1 MSDGRASDPSQPK
14 RERARSCQCARRP
27 HRQRETVGHA
37 RFLRRPS
44 CHCVSRPRLPLR
56 EIRPRLRLRDG
67 RPRPRLR
74 DLRCPHL
81 RDGRP
86 RPRLRDGHPRLRL
99 RHLRLSRPRLCRGR
113 RRRHSPAQRHTRR
126 LFPPH
131 PPGGAPWAARAQ
143 DAARRALCLA
153 ARFLSL
159 FARGC
164 CRWQP
169 APVVP
174 RAPSAEAFRH
184 GGARGRQTGA
194 VARRRAGDVEPKP
207 LRTIL
212 VFSHEESP
220 QDIIGPIMSWGDSPI
235 QTIRCCL
242 LVLQWINKCRPRGHS
257 SSANHNVCVVFCS

>member
-86 RPRLRDGHPRLRL
+86 RQLLRGGHPRPRLNHLR
-99 RHLRLSRPRLCRGR
+99 RQPRLSRQRHCRGPLR
-113 RRRHSPAQRHTRR
+113 RAARHTRR
-126 LFPPH
+126 LLPLQ
-131 PPGGAPWAARAQ
+131 PPGGAPGAACAKE
-143 DAARRALCLA
+143 AARRALCLA
-153 ARFLSL
+153 ARVLSL

-220 QDIIGPIMSWGDSPI
+220 QDIFGPIMSWGDSPSENH
-235 QTIRCCL
+235 RCCV
-242 LVLQWINKCRPRGHS
+242 LVL
-257 SSANHNVCVVFCS
+257 